1 MEKEENQNTAT
12 KNHQEP
18 EKETA
23 KPEKSLDIEN
33 KEEKAQE
40 AKATAKEH
48 CKLALFSRPISSSK
62 YCYGK

>member
-23 KPEKSLDIEN
+23 NPDENLDPTFYQN
-33 KEEKAQE
+33 YQ
-40 AKATAKEH
+40 
-48 CKLALFSRPISSSK
+48 LA
-62 YCYGK
+62 